1 MGKKTDDIHPIIAIP
16 ILVAVYAWFDVETNQ
31 GRDVAKVME
40 WYTWIR
46 SFDMVTTEAGN
57 SVSAGIS
64 TGLSPLAQLA
74 VVVGFIAVGAVVV
87 TVLGIK
93 SKRDMNKTTAASN
106 MPNEALPYR
115 KYKTVMGRKGARKIK

>member
-1 MGKKTDDIHPIIAIP
+1 MSKKTDDIHPIIAIP
-16 ILVAVYAWFDVETNQ
+16 ILVAAYAWFDVETNQ
-31 GRDVAKVME
+31 GKDVARVME

-57 SVSAGIS
+57 NVSAGMS

-93 SKRDMNKTTAASN
+93 SKRNMNKTTAASN
-106 MPNEALPYR
+106 IPNEALPYR
-115 KYKTVMGRKGARKIK
+115 KYRTVMGRKGARKIK